1 MDEVHRCHVNTQLA
15 RVSLQTR
22 HLLHHLAAQQVV
34 RQPMTRGQ
42 DDDAVMYDLLGT
54 KEYRSLHL
62 RSYALCGQ

>member
-1 MDEVHRCHVNTQLA
+1 MPCEYSTGPCIPSN
-15 RVSLQTR
+15 SR